1 MLLSLEKRKGVL
13 YWAGIYYFPS
23 VAWIWGEKIAFSS
36 LLQAGEHNFITID
49 SRNRW
54 KVINP
59 SPVSVRYCVAM
70 LSEKFT
76 TPPLNTISGSAL
88 MTKVSQKGQ
97 GRSNPMHI
105 SWTFSLSNFPSQNGR
120 VVSQSY
126 CLFVK
131 MSRIERVKSTPHLA
145 GYKSRS
151 HKNWIIY
158 LSPFNSQLPP
168 SAWEW
173 QFAQFTVVDF
183 MVRSRFREYEEEK
196 LRSPACCRQENAT
209 FSPHIHGTQSAP

>member
-1 MLLSLEKRKGVL
+1 MNTRWE
-13 YWAGIYYFPS
+13 
-23 VAWIWGEKIAFSS
+23 IAFFC
-36 LLQAGEHNFITID
+36 LQQAGERNFFTSY

-76 TPPLNTISGSAL
+76 QHLSTQFLGL
-88 MTKVSQKGQ
+88 LLRQRFRKKGQ

-131 MSRIERVKSTPHLA
+131 MSRIERVESTPHLA
-145 GYKSRS
+145 GDKSRS

-158 LSPFNSQLPP
+158 MSPFNSQLPP

-173 QFAQFTVVDF
+173 QFAQF
-183 MVRSRFREYEEEK
+183 MSRTTWSPGAIKMSCKSFSHPIIKRGREM
-196 LRSPACCRQENAT
+196 
-209 FSPHIHGTQSAP
+209 

>member
-1 MLLSLEKRKGVL
+1 MAIVTLAYSDTSARSKQCHYRRAHL
-13 YWAGIYYFPS
+13 
-23 VAWIWGEKIAFSS
+23 
-36 LLQAGEHNFITID
+36 
-49 SRNRW
+49 
-54 KVINP
+54 
-59 SPVSVRYCVAM
+59 YCVVM
-70 LSEKFT
+70 LSEK
-76 TPPLNTISGSAL
+76 
-88 MTKVSQKGQ
+88 KVTQHLSTQFLGLLLKDKGFAKKGQ

-158 LSPFNSQLPP
+158 LSPFNSQLSV

-173 QFAQFTVVDF
+173 QFAQFV
-183 MVRSRFREYEEEK
+183 SRTTWSPGAIKMSCKSFSHPIIKRGREM
-196 LRSPACCRQENAT
+196 
-209 FSPHIHGTQSAP
+209 